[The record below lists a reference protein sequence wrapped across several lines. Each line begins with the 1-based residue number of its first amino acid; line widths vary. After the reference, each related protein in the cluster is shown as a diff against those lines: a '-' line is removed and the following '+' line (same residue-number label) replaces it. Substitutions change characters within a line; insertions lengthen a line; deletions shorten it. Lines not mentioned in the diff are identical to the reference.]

1 MLSIE
6 EVYKEYSDMIYRWIL
21 ARTGDEFVAE
31 EITQETFY
39 QAVLHAESYD
49 YSCKVSTWL
58 CSIAANKLKE
68 YLRKNPPKEDI
79 DAVFGEGPEAAGSGS
94 RASGRPGS
102 TIAGTVP
109 TVPGPEDAAVAASEK
124 MELYR
129 AIHSLPEPSREVVHL
144 RAFAGLSFRQI
155 GDIFGKSE
163 NWAGVTYYRAKQ
175 KLLQLLK
182 KEGLL

>member
-21 ARTGDEFVAE
+21 ARTGDELVAE

-39 QAVLHAESYD
+39 QAVLHAGSYD

-58 CSIAANKLKE
+58 CAIASNKLKE
-68 YLRKNPPKEDI
+68 YLRKHPALEQLPWEAEASSK
-79 DAVFGEGPEAAGSGS
+79 GEGQAGP
-94 RASGRPGS
+94 RRNASGPE
-102 TIAGTVP
+102 GTSKSA
-109 TVPGPEDAAVAASEK
+109 EDSALEASGK

-129 AIHSLPEPSREVVHL
+129 AIHTLSEPAREVVHL
-144 RAFAGLSFRQI
+144 RAFADLSFRQI

-163 NWAGVTYYRAKQ
+163 NWARVTFFRARAA
-175 KLLQLLK
+175 LR
-182 KEGLL
+182 KELGENE